1 MKNSNITMVLHWAD
15 KNKHNIGPNYWDLV
29 PYTTTLHGVQI
40 LKQIATYQR
49 DLMIEKGH
57 F

>member
-1 MKNSNITMVLHWAD
+1 MVLHWAD